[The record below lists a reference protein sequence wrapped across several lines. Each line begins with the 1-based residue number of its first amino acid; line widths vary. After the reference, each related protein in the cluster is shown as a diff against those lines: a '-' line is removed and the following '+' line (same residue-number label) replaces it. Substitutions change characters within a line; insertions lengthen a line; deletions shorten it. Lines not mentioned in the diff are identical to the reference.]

1 MHLSYALVA
10 FAAHLAVIVRVLAYR
25 RDGARHRFHVAWAA
39 WAIVAVSGG
48 AGIELLLH
56 ARATGFFQAAL
67 AVLLAILVHLARGDI
82 AHLLRSKQA

>member
-25 RDGARHRFHVAWAA
+25 RNGARHRLHVAWAA
-39 WAIVAVSGG
+39 WAIVAVFG

>member
-1 MHLSYALVA
+1 MHMSYALLA
-10 FAAHLAVIVRVLAYR
+10 LAAHLAVILRVLTHR
-25 RDGARHRFHVAWAA
+25 KDGTRHRFHIAWAA

-56 ARATGFFQAAL
+56 ARTAGFFQAAL
-67 AVLLAILVHLARGDI
+67 AVLLAVLVYLARGDV